1 MTVARWRAEFAGA
14 LNATAA
20 MLPFVLTFGFIVYG
34 ALGAAAAQ
42 VGLGASVIAVVVGG
56 AAMALLGRSPLPAAS
71 PSASASLILGGAVLA
86 LARDAALGGALIVAA
101 CALVVVASGLLLM
114 LLGALRA
121 GSLVRFVPQ
130 PVLAG
135 FMNGV
140 ALLIVVSQMPPLL
153 GLPADVWAR
162 DGLRSLAAWQGLP
175 LAVALATALLMALVA
190 WRWPRLPAPLVA
202 LVVAGIAVAL
212 AAGPELQRIGAL
224 DHAVAGP
231 AALRPLAGAWP
242 ALAPHAGVLALTALL
257 LALIGALE
265 SVLSLAAIDQQLE
278 TTSDPDRELVAL
290 GAANV
295 FSGLVGG
302 LPLVYL
308 RLRALAT
315 LAGGGRTR
323 RSLLLGCALVA
334 LVFTLGLPL
343 VERLP
348 TAVVAGIVVMLAW
361 ALVDRWSRQ
370 LARQWWQGDRSAE
383 LRWSL
388 AVVALVCAVTLAR
401 GFVAGVAA
409 GVLAAM
415 LIFVR
420 AMNRSLVRARY
431 DAAAFPSRRV
441 WSAADESRLAPLRA
455 RIGIVELEGAVFFAN
470 AGRLVALA
478 DAPPAGELVVDLR
491 RVTTI
496 DASGALAFARL
507 AQRLGGRGVVLRLAG
522 VRAGDGHA
530 RALAAHGVALAFDD
544 TGASPFAHADLD
556 RAIEAAERRALGP
569 QRAQSIGLR
578 DCTLFEG
585 LDDAQFAAL
594 VPHLRERRLAA
605 GERLFAEGDAGD
617 ALYVLTAGSVSVV
630 DAARGQRFA
639 SFSPG
644 MCFGETAL
652 LDGGGRSADAV
663 ADAPSTLFELGRDA
677 FAVQPETEAVLYRN
691 LARHLSARL
700 RAAAAGW
707 RNAAG

>member
-1 MTVARWRAEFAGA
+1 MTPQRWRAEFAGA

-34 ALGAAAAQ
+34 ALGGAAAQ

-56 AAMALLGRSPLPAAS
+56 AVMALLGRSALPAAS
-71 PSASASLILGGAVLA
+71 PSASASLILGGTVLA
-86 LARDAALGGALIVAA
+86 LARDAALAGALIVAA

-114 LLGALRA
+114 LLGVLRA
-121 GSLVRFVPQ
+121 GALVRFVPQ

-202 LVVAGIAVAL
+202 LVIAGFVVAV
-212 AAGPELQRIGAL
+212 AAGPRLQRVGVL
-224 DHAVAGP
+224 DHAVAG
-231 AALRPLAGAWP
+231 AGVLRPLAGAWP
-242 ALAPHAGVLALTALL
+242 ALAPHAGMLALTALL

-265 SVLSLAAIDQQLE
+265 SVLSLAAIDQQLD

-295 FSGLVGG
+295 ASGLVGG

-323 RSLLLGCALVA
+323 RSLLLGCALMA

-343 VERLP
+343 IEQLP
-348 TAVVAGIVVMLAW
+348 TAVVAGTVVMLAW
-361 ALVDRWSRQ
+361 ALVDRWTRQ
-370 LARQWWQGDRSAE
+370 LARQWWRGDRSAE

-388 AVVALVCAVTLAR
+388 SVVALVCAVTLAR

-441 WSAADESRLAPLRA
+441 WTPADEGRLAPLRP
-455 RIGIVELEGAVFFAN
+455 RIAIVELEGAVFFAN
-470 AGRLVALA
+470 AARLVALA
-478 DAPPAGELVVDLR
+478 ETAPPSDLVVDLR

-507 AQRLGGRGVVLRLAG
+507 AQRLGRHGTVLRLAG
-522 VRAGDGHA
+522 VRAGDTHA
-530 RALAAHGVALAFDD
+530 RTLAAHGVALAFEDP
-544 TGASPFAHADLD
+544 GAAPFAHADLD
-556 RAIEAAERRALGP
+556 HAIEAAERHLLGP
-569 QRAQSIGLR
+569 ERAQAVRLR

-585 LDDAQFAAL
+585 LDDAQYAAL
-594 VPHLRERRLAA
+594 APHLRERRLAA
-605 GERLFAEGDAGD
+605 GERLFAEGDTGG

-652 LDGGGRSADAV
+652 LDGGGRSADAI
-663 ADAPSTLFELGRDA
+663 ADTPSTVFELGRDA
-677 FAVQPETEAVLYRN
+677 FEVQPQTAAVLYRN

-707 RNAAG
+707 RNAAA